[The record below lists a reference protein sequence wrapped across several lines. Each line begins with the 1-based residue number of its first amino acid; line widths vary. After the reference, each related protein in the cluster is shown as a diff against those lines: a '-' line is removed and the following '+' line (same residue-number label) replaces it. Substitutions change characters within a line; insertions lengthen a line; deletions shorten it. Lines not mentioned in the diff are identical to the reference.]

1 MKYIAHK
8 EQEREQTIKE
18 HLCGT
23 AQLAGEFAEKFGK
36 GEWGYC
42 CGKMHDI
49 GKYSQEFQEKIK
61 KNTNK
66 MIDHS
71 TAGAKI
77 CKELGG
83 YYQILSY
90 CIAGHH
96 AGLPDYG
103 NTGIASSITNIK

>member
-8 EQEREQTIKE
+8 DGEREQTIKE

-61 KNTNK
+61 KNVKNL
-66 MIDHS
+66 
-71 TAGAKI
+71 
-77 CKELGG
+77 KEIYFYLF
-83 YYQILSY
+83 QVIIRNPASY
-90 CIAGHH
+90 I
-96 AGLPDYG
+96 Y
-103 NTGIASSITNIK
+103 

>member
-23 AQLAGEFAEKFGK
+23 AQLADEFAEKFGK

-90 CIAGHH
+90 WTSCRTSR
-96 AGLPDYG
+96 LRKYW
-103 NTGIASSITNIK
+103 NSI